1 MQDSGIPAKYQKVW
15 GADAGASFIRTPPV
29 ASQIGIQ
36 NGAASF
42 TDGFPPNCFSPVAA
56 GGAPPFGQDFNG
68 ILNLITAWQ
77 QWQQAGGPIAYDATF
92 QTEIGG
98 YPSGAIV
105 QSAVT
110 PGKFWMSLADNN
122 TTNPD
127 SGGAGWISALGGRLL
142 NTQVFNAS
150 GTYTPTPG
158 ATKALVLVLGAGGA
172 GGGAAA
178 TSSAQISLGAGGNAG
193 ALALAL
199 ISNLSEQTV
208 TIGLGG
214 VGASAAAGTAGGTT
228 SFGSLVTASG
238 GAGGLRSGPTAP
250 PLTAGNGFT
259 GALSSGGNIIS
270 GVGAVSPIGFVAS
283 LGVGFSGAGANT
295 LFGCG
300 GGANNNSSSGTSA
313 FGPGAG
319 GAGALALL
327 SSPAAS
333 GGDGANGL
341 CVVWECS

>member
-1 MQDSGIPAKYQKVW
+1 VTVFTFLNNLNTSL
-15 GADAGASFIRTPPV
+15 ASP
-29 ASQIGIQ
+29 
-36 NGAASF
+36 
-42 TDGFPPNCFSPVAA
+42 
-56 GGAPPFGQDFNG
+56 
-68 ILNLITAWQ
+68 ITASSTTITLSS
-77 QWQQAGGPIAYDATF
+77 AVNLPASI
-92 QTEIGG
+92 
-98 YPSGAIV
+98 PSGDVMAITLNDQATQQNFEIMYATAV
-105 QSAVT
+105 SGATLTVLRAQEGTTALSWNVGDFAYSAPT
-110 PGKFWMSLADNN
+110 
-122 TTNPD
+122 
-127 SGGAGWISALGGRLL
+127 AGQMGNFLQVAPGRLL

-158 ATKALVLVLGAGGA
+158 ATKAMVLVLGAGGA

-214 VGASAAAGTAGGTT
+214 AAVVGAAGTAGGTT
-228 SFGSLVTASG
+228 SFGSLVTAAG

-300 GGANNNSSSGTSA
+300 GGANNNSNNGTSA

-327 SSPAAS
+327 SGPAAT